1 MLERGRRLPP
11 PSVSHRVNRG
21 FGNHRVSIPY
31 FHVRYVVLGIA
42 QIDFKIN
49 LKKFETSIDKSFYR
63 ITFPT

>member
-42 QIDFKIN
+42 QIDFEIN
-49 LKKFETSIDKSFYR
+49 LKKFQNKY
-63 ITFPT
+63 